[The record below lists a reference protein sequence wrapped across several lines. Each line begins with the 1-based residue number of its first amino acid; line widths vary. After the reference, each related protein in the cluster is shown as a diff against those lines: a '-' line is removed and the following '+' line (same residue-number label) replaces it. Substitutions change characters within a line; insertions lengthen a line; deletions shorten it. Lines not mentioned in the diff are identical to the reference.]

1 MVWFFYNILFSVGFL
16 LMLPRFFMR
25 MKRRGGYWQ
34 DFGQRLSWYDPSLKA
49 RLKEGGRIWVHAV
62 SVGELFVAFRF
73 MDEVRA
79 RRPGTKFVLTTTT
92 STGHALAEKR
102 LMRPDILL
110 YFPVDFPF
118 IMKRVLRL
126 IAPKA
131 LVLIECEL
139 WPNLIRLAK
148 RQGVPVILINGRIS
162 DHSYRGYRK
171 LRAFTRRLLPLVD
184 LMCVQSEADRRR
196 LLDLGARSEVMHVL
210 SSAKYDMVPPGSD
223 GREKARAVLQSIGI
237 TEDRLIFL
245 GGSTW
250 PGEEAVLLDIYME
263 LRKAYPELM
272 LVMVPRHVERSPEV
286 VREMEKRGLKFV
298 RRSEIPEGNNAVGKP
313 DVLLV
318 DTTGELMNFYTCAT
332 VIFVGKSLFEHGG
345 QNVIEPAIYEKAVVV
360 GPNMENF
367 QVVMEDFLS
376 EDALVQ
382 VSDATGLKKA
392 VTELITQPA
401 RREEMGVRAGRVV
414 RAKAGAV
421 ARTVDLAQSYLLKPL

>member
-1 MVWFFYNILFSVGFL
+1 MVWFLYNILFSVGFL
-16 LMLPRFFMR
+16 LMLPHFFKR
-25 MKRRGGYWQ
+25 MKRRGGYWR

-79 RRPGTKFVLTTTT
+79 RRPGAKFVLTTTT
-92 STGHALAEKR
+92 STGHALAENR

-110 YFPVDFPF
+110 YFPVDFPV

-148 RQGVPVILINGRIS
+148 RQGVPVMLINGRIS

-171 LRAFTRRLLPLVD
+171 LRAFTRRLLPMVD
-184 LMCVQSEADRRR
+184 LLCVQSEADRRR
-196 LLDLGARSEVMHVL
+196 LLELGARPEPMHLL
-210 SSAKYDMVPPGSD
+210 SSAKYDMVPPGAD
-223 GREKARAVLQSIGI
+223 GREKAQAVLKAIGVLDDQVI
-237 TEDRLIFL
+237 LL

-250 PGEEAVLLDIYME
+250 PGEEAVLLDIYTE
-263 LRKAYPELM
+263 LRKAPPDLM
-272 LVMVPRHVERSPEV
+272 LVLVPRHFERSPEV

-298 RRSEIPEGNNAVGKP
+298 RRTEIGEGMPPAGKP
-313 DVLLV
+313 DVLLI
-318 DTTGELMNFYTCAT
+318 DTTGELMNFYACAT

-345 QNVIEPAIYEKAVVV
+345 QNVIEPAIYGKAIVV

-367 QVVMEDFLS
+367 SVVMEDFLS
-376 EDALVQ
+376 ENALVQ
-382 VSDATGLKKA
+382 VPDAAGLKKA
-392 VTELITQPA
+392 IEELVANPTQRIA
-401 RREEMGVRAGRVV
+401 MGERAGRVV
-414 RAKAGAV
+414 QAKAGAV
-421 ARTVDLAQSYLLKPL
+421 AKTVDLAQEYLLK